1 MTAFAARHVK
11 EDEKADDGNEEHAAG
26 HGSHDKDKKVFFL
39 TLAAAMR
46 GHKDRLDEPLLW
58 RDLQHVVQLKAWG
71 GGLLLGRSIVPLP
84 FSLTSSH
91 HQEDEQPHQGYES
104 QCRGWRGSIS
114 PTISLALP
122 IRLPRSPSDLSSL

>member
-1 MTAFAARHVK
+1 MAAFAARHVE

-104 QCRGWRGSIS
+104 H
-114 PTISLALP
+114 PTHNWSHNQGQLFT
-122 IRLPRSPSDLSSL
+122 